1 MHSAE
6 RIFFDVRENLKN
18 HEKTERDEERERG
31 EKTERDEER
40 ERDEKTKRDEE
51 RARDGETERD
61 EERARDGETERDEEM
76 ERYGEKG
83 RDMIGDDN
91 EGEMI
96 HEKVKRKKNTKDTK
110 IEKLNEKESSKVM
123 RNSDPWI
130 LDCVVLVSV
139 TSDSEEDPLDNQL
152 EVEVEV
158 EGRGVESWE
167 WSLGTFA
174 ERYSLMRTMRRTFCS
189 CVCRRQI
196 SLLEQ
201 FYPLREHTDPF
212 QDTPMV
218 WTCVHEISNYMFFH
232 DLISFAVFIITNL
245 PLYFMVHNI
254 RGFSFYNE

>member
-6 RIFFDVRENLKN
+6 RNFLDDKENLKN
-18 HEKTERDEERERG
+18 DKKTERGEE
-31 EKTERDEER
+31 
-40 ERDEKTKRDEE
+40 
-51 RARDGETERD
+51 
-61 EERARDGETERDEEM
+61 RDGETERDEEM
-76 ERYGEKG
+76 ERYGEKE

-91 EGEMI
+91 EDEMI
-96 HEKVKRKKNTKDTK
+96 HEKIKRKKNTKDTK
-110 IEKLNEKESSKVM
+110 IEKLNEKKSSKVM

-139 TSDSEEDPLDNQL
+139 TSDSEDDIRDNQL
-152 EVEVEV
+152 EVEV

-189 CVCRRQI
+189 CACRRQI

-201 FYPLREHTDPF
+201 FYPRKDHTDPF

-218 WTCVHEISNYMFFH
+218 RTYVHEISTYIFFR
-232 DLISFAVFIITNL
+232 DLTSCRI
-245 PLYFMVHNI
+245 Y
-254 RGFSFYNE
+254 YY

>member
-1 MHSAE
+1 MYSAE
-6 RIFFDVRENLKN
+6 RNDREILKN
-18 HEKTERDEERERG
+18 YEKTERDEEME
-31 EKTERDEER
+31 
-40 ERDEKTKRDEE
+40 
-51 RARDGETERD
+51 RDGETERD
-61 EERARDGETERDEEM
+61 EEMERDEKTERDEEM

-91 EGEMI
+91 EEEMI
-96 HEKVKRKKNTKDTK
+96 REKLKRRKNTKDTK

-139 TSDSEEDPLDNQL
+139 TSDSEEDPLDNQR
-152 EVEVEV
+152 EVEV